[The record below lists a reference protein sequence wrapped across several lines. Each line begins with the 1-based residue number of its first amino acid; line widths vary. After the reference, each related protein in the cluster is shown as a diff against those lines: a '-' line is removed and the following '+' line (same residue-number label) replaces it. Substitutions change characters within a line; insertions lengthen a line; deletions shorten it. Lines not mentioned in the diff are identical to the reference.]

1 MGEPTVSLSRL
12 LQGDSAAVTGQT
24 EVGLSQYVE
33 EIFASGFPGIRGL
46 PQRARDV
53 QIDSYLRRVVERDL
67 QESGVAVR
75 RPTVL
80 LSWLAAYAAAT
91 STDAAYS
98 TILDAATAGEPD
110 RPARQTVDGYRD
122 HLTRI
127 FLLDPLPAWLPT
139 FAPLKRLTRTPK
151 HHLVDPALAA
161 RLVGVGREGLLG
173 GAQRKPIVA
182 PATTTA
188 TWLGALFESLATQSV
203 RVYAQ
208 AVDATTGHLRTKNT
222 DREVDL
228 IVEGPDRRVVAIEV
242 KLAATVSD
250 ADVRHLHWLHDQLG
264 ERLADR
270 VVITTGSDAYRR
282 RDGVAVVPLAL
293 LGP

>member
-1 MGEPTVSLSRL
+1 VGEPTVSLSRL

-33 EIFASGFPGIRGL
+33 EILASGFPGIRDL

-53 QIDSYLRRVVERDL
+53 QINSYLRRVVERDL

-151 HHLVDPALAA
+151 HHLVDPALSA

-173 GAQRKPIVA
+173 GGPAEADRGSCHDDGDLARRTLRVA
-182 PATTTA
+182 GHTERPR
-188 TWLGALFESLATQSV
+188 V
-203 RVYAQ
+203 RPSSRR
-208 AVDATTGHLRTKNT
+208 DDRHLRTKNT
-222 DREVDL
+222 DREVNL